1 MSYGVSYSKKRYD
14 SQNWYQSEKT
24 KTPYDDWISRGMGPV
39 IFKYCEHCND
49 DILEIY
55 FNPYERLLYIH
66 GDLDYY
72 DYKLVC
78 KLLINNNTIK
88 LEQIFCKNINI
99 WPEITRGIKTG
110 CGGLSHYKANMKSL
124 GHDFSINYAIE
135 MFFGTTWN
143 LIIPLTIPRI
153 SDETFEIAKKYED
166 DFQFYIFGPWGQ
178 IISIYKLETVLAAI
192 IIQKYF
198 RGWKVRMQYTYNP
211 NTTLGRYYILKSF
224 KTLIS

>member
-1 MSYGVSYSKKRYD
+1 MSYGVSYTKKTYHK
-14 SQNWYQSEKT
+14 WYQSEKT
-24 KTPYDDWISRGMGPV
+24 KTPYEDWISRGMGPV

-49 DILEIY
+49 DILKIY

-72 DYKLVC
+72 NYKVVC
-78 KLLINNNTIK
+78 KLIINNNTIRI
-88 LEQIFCKNINI
+88 EQIFSKNINI
-99 WPEITRGIKTG
+99 WPEISGGLKTS
-110 CGGLSHYKANMKSL
+110 CGGLSHYKANVNIL
-124 GHDFSINYAIE
+124 RHHFSINFAIE
-135 MFFGTTWN
+135 RFFGTTWN
-143 LIIPLTIPRI
+143 LIIPLTVPRI
-153 SDETFEIAKKYED
+153 SEESFEIAKKYQD
-166 DFQFYIFGPWGQ
+166 DFNFYRTGPWDHTIG
-178 IISIYKLETVLAAI
+178 IYKLDKEAAAI